1 MTNPSSSP
9 KRLYL
14 FQLATV
20 SVPLPQGAILEM
32 VLPSYLIETTDGRY
46 ILIDT
51 GMSPENVSPNSPRGK
66 NEMTVLDH
74 LAALHLRP
82 SDVDTLLCTHFD
94 VDHCGFHDSFP
105 HAELIVQRQHYEV
118 ARSGH
123 QRFAPARNHW
133 DHPSLRYRLIDGD
146 LELLPGL
153 TLLETPGHVPG
164 HQSVL
169 VRLPKFGPVLLAI
182 DAVMLQ
188 RLFTMERK
196 ASPKDDNEEQLLAS
210 TKKLLDIVER
220 EQVQLTVF
228 GHDGI
233 QWQSL
238 RKSPEFYE

>member
-14 FQLATV
+14 LQLAAVT
-20 SVPLPQGAILEM
+20 VPLPQGASLEM
-32 VLPSYLIETTDGRY
+32 VLTSYLIETADGRH

-51 GMSPENVSPNSPRGK
+51 GISPDNVTPNLPRGK

-82 SDVDTLLCTHFD
+82 ADIDTLICTHFD

-105 HAELIVQRQHYEV
+105 HAELIVQRQHYEL

-123 QRFAPARNHW
+123 QRFAPARSHW
-133 DHPSLRYRLIDGD
+133 DHPALRYRLIDGD

-169 VRLPKFGPVLLAI
+169 VCLPKFGSILLAI

-196 ASPKDDNEEQLLAS
+196 ASPKDDNEEELLAS
-210 TKKLLDIVER
+210 TRKLLDLVER
-220 EQVQLTVF
+220 EQVPLTIF
-228 GHDGI
+228 SHDGI

-238 RKSPEFYE
+238 KKSPDFYE

>member
-1 MTNPSSSP
+1 MTKASSSP

-14 FQLATV
+14 LQLATV
-20 SVPLPQGAILEM
+20 PVPLPQGATLEM
-32 VLPSYLIETTDGRY
+32 VLPSYLIETTDGRH

-51 GMSPENVSPNSPRGK
+51 GISPENVSPNSPRGK
-66 NEMTVLDH
+66 SEMTVLDH
-74 LAALHLRP
+74 LVALNLQP

-105 HAELIVQRQHYEV
+105 HAELIVQRKHYEV

-123 QRFAPARNHW
+123 QRFAPARKHW

-146 LELLPGL
+146 LEFLPGL
-153 TLLETPGHVPG
+153 TLFETPGHVPG

-210 TKKLLDIVER
+210 TKKLLDLVER
-220 EQVQLTVF
+220 EQVKLTVF

-238 RKSPEFYE
+238 KKSPDFYE